1 VSGAVVIG
9 AGPGIG
15 RAVAQRF
22 AREGLSVAVLA
33 RRQATVDDTAAALAP
48 TGGPVLALAADARDE
63 RELRGALDAVVE
75 AHGVPAALV
84 YNAALIRPDEPGE
97 LSAADHLDAWSVNV
111 LGAHT
116 AVAHVAPLMAARG
129 SGSILLTGG
138 MPAPLAAYTSLSLGK
153 AGLRTL
159 AAVLHEH
166 LGPQGVH
173 VATVTVGG
181 YVEPGGDYDPDD
193 IAEHYWRLHLQ
204 RPEEWE
210 LEVRHG

>member
-1 VSGAVVIG
+1 
-9 AGPGIG
+9 
-15 RAVAQRF
+15 
-22 AREGLSVAVLA
+22 
-33 RRQATVDDTAAALAP
+33 
-48 TGGPVLALAADARDE
+48 
-63 RELRGALDAVVE
+63 
-75 AHGVPAALV
+75 
-84 YNAALIRPDEPGE
+84 
-97 LSAADHLDAWSVNV
+97 
-111 LGAHT
+111 
-116 AVAHVAPLMAARG
+116 VAHVAPRMAARG

-138 MPAPLAAYTSLSLGK
+138 MPAPVAAYTSLSLGK

-193 IAEHYWRLHLQ
+193 IAEHYWRLHVQ
-204 RPEEWE
+204 RREDWE